1 MAAASLGTARQ
12 SLRAPQPRDTEDRDG
27 EVPICQPPCPAPR
40 RARLTLAF
48 FSLLCRVASGT
59 RSSSS
64 LLHPN
69 SGSVSAL
76 APKTPALWRPSPV
89 PLIACVRP
97 TFSDF
102 SLPWGSVSY
111 SPSAHFRAAIS
122 SVRSRI
128 LPWATDAQ
136 ENGTPSEEQVAI
148 GRTGRPR
155 EDRVT
160 PGKQDTLPRK
170 DRMPPGR
177 QDAFWGSPRTTGA
190 PLAELSLGHRGRCW
204 AVGGV
209 RERVSLRVLLPP
221 SIVPS

>member
-1 MAAASLGTARQ
+1 MPAALPSSPTR
-12 SLRAPQPRDTEDRDG
+12 
-27 EVPICQPPCPAPR
+27 PPHTCLLLSPLQGGIWDPLLQQPAPSEQR
-40 RARLTLAF
+40 QRECLSPQDSRAVATVACPPHCMRSPNFLGIP
-48 FSLLCRVASGT
+48 LCHG
-59 RSSSS
+59 
-64 LLHPN
+64 
-69 SGSVSAL
+69 
-76 APKTPALWRPSPV
+76 
-89 PLIACVRP
+89 
-97 TFSDF
+97 
-102 SLPWGSVSY
+102 GSVSY
-111 SPSAHFRAAIS
+111 SPSARSRAAIS

-148 GRTGRPR
+148 VRTGRPR

-209 RERVSLRVLLPP
+209 REKVSLRVLLPP